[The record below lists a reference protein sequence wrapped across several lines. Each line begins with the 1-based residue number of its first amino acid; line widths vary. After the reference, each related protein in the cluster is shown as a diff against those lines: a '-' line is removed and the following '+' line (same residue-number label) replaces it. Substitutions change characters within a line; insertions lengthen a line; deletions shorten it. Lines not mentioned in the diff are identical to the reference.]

1 MSFTWLLLKS
11 LKVISQ
17 GFSYFRH
24 CSIFKIPLCFLDF
37 ACFLSKALIYYITF
51 SFVCQ
56 PLFRSFFKSFL
67 WFLVV
72 SREATYSVYHISFRL
87 STPFQKFFSKVF
99 FVVYLFLF
107 QSSLTSLL
115 RFFAFPKAFTFH
127 SLSGPSSLSLAG
139 QLYYFITFWL
149 ICQVLLPFSTLYTLF
164 VLLWW
169 CFCLFLSKT
178 AFFTIIIYFML
189 LCIILWL
196 NAKNTS
202 SKSKEVKPCIQ
213 NPMDSLKFVQ

>member
-1 MSFTWLLLKS
+1 MSFTWLLLKL

-24 CSIFKIPLCFLDF
+24 CSIFKIPFCFLDF

-72 SREATYSVYHISFRL
+72 FREATYLVYHISFRL

-127 SLSGPSSLSLAG
+127 SLSDPSSLSLAR
-139 QLYYFITFWL
+139 QLYYFITFWR
-149 ICQVLLPFSTLYTLF
+149 ICQVDLSFLDVFIYICNFILYF
-164 VLLWW
+164 W
-169 CFCLFLSKT
+169 
-178 AFFTIIIYFML
+178 L
-189 LCIILWL
+189 LCL
-196 NAKNTS
+196 
-202 SKSKEVKPCIQ
+202 
-213 NPMDSLKFVQ
+213 